1 MMRRAPRP
9 ARAVLGVLLLAG
21 AAAVPASAAQADGD
35 RSPTTL
41 WMAFPLDPA
50 KPTATG
56 PVTTSEPSVPSRTV
70 SGQAEVKAAVSG
82 DEGDDMPWGIL
93 IAAAAALVGLALV
106 SVGIAGGWPGRRRA
120 PPAAA
125 SAVAEPLR
133 GARSSPPVLQ
143 PALPAALTRP
153 TVETCTVRWRPDP
166 DLSDFVVA
174 REDAPEVILARSPG
188 FRWRSANPPPR
199 RAAIVSAHAELTE
212 RLRDQG
218 WMPLEPDPGARWY
231 ERRYSRPADR

>member
-1 MMRRAPRP
+1 MMRWAPRP
-9 ARAVLGVLLLAG
+9 ACAALGVLLLA
-21 AAAVPASAAQADGD
+21 AAPAAPASAAQSADD
-35 RSPTTL
+35 RSPATL

-56 PVTTSEPSVPSRTV
+56 PVTSSEPAVPSRTV

-82 DEGDDMPWGIL
+82 DEGDDTPWGIL

-125 SAVAEPLR
+125 LVVAEPLR
-133 GARSSPPVLQ
+133 APRPSPPDLQ
-143 PALPAALTRP
+143 PALPAVLTRP
-153 TVETCTVRWRPDP
+153 TVETCIVRWRSDP

-174 REDAPEVILARSPG
+174 HEDAPAVFLARSPG

-218 WMPLEPDPGARWY
+218 WTPLEPQPGARWY
-231 ERRYSRPADR
+231 ERRFSRPADR